1 MRLFLHLT
9 GPDRVGNMRV
19 SWPSEYYL
27 ERPLGM
33 KDYLSTT
40 EFPFPHKDPD
50 FSMLAMDTKVTLLQ
64 QVHLLSSN

>member
-1 MRLFLHLT
+1 
-9 GPDRVGNMRV
+9 
-19 SWPSEYYL
+19 
-27 ERPLGM
+27 M